1 MKLFSK
7 ILIFFVAFI
16 FMSSCS
22 DYLDVVPDNTL
33 TLEDLFK
40 TEEEAWNALAKVY
53 SFMPRIDLTH
63 ESMWTAGDEWIG
75 RLDLNEQTGNL
86 RGIRLMRG
94 LQSASDPILG
104 TWSGTSAGKPL
115 YRAIR
120 QANVF
125 LSLIDNVPDMT
136 EQEKNNWKAQ
146 VKFLKG
152 YYSFLLIQ
160 SYGPIVI
167 ADEMITPDAT
177 KEELF
182 QKRSKVEESFDYV
195 IKLMDEAIPDLS
207 ERATA
212 TLLGQVDQVA
222 AKAIKA
228 RVMLFRASPFFNGN
242 REYFGDFYDHDGEPF
257 FPLDYDKEKWKD
269 AIDAI
274 DEAIAAAETNGVQ
287 LYTFEK
293 QPYIFD
299 REDWDANQENMK
311 KLYDLRFVI
320 TEPWN
325 KELIWGFSNINVYGQ
340 GELAHSSNMRL
351 PLGYGDGV
359 TNTPEYSWQ
368 WMAAT
373 YRMVERYYTKNG
385 VPIEEDLSF
394 NLDKKWEI
402 TVTPNADSPDYQ
414 PLKGFMQPGSETIRL
429 YLDREP
435 RFYANLAIT
444 GGYWRTHGVKIRTM
458 MYAGRDGG
466 FNSSQHSTDYYETG
480 IGVKKFV
487 HPESKSG
494 AWQRTIKYPYPIM
507 RLADLY
513 LMKAEAYNEYYDTP
527 VPQVYEAI
535 NKVRERAG
543 VPDVET
549 VWSDPSIVRSVN
561 KHKTKEGMRDI
572 ILQERGIELA
582 FEGSRF
588 WDMVRTKRAVME
600 FSTPVWGWTYTGA
613 TGAQFFNLEVK
624 QIRRFT
630 ITDCLWPIDLNEMNT
645 NSNLIQNPGW

>member
-7 ILIFFVAFI
+7 ILIFFIAFS

-75 RLDLNEQTGNL
+75 RLDLNENTGNL

-104 TWSGTSAGKPL
+104 SWSGTSAGKPL

-195 IKLMDEAIPDLS
+195 IGLMDEAIPDLS
-207 ERATA
+207 ERATS

-257 FPLDYDKEKWKD
+257 FPLDYDREKWKD

-274 DEAIAAAETNGVQ
+274 EEAIAAAETNGVQ
-287 LYTFEK
+287 LYTNEK

-299 REDWDANQENMK
+299 REDFDANPDNMK
-311 KLYDLRFVI
+311 KLYDLRMVI
-320 TEPWN
+320 ADPWN

-373 YRMVERYYTKNG
+373 YRMAERYYTKNG

-394 NLDKKWEI
+394 NLDKKWEV

-414 PLKGFMQPGSETIRL
+414 PLRGIMQPGSETIRL

-435 RFYANLAIT
+435 RFYANLAVT

-480 IGVKKFV
+480 IAVKKFV

-513 LMKAEAYNEYYDTP
+513 LMKAEAYNEYNDSP

-535 NKVRERAG
+535 NRVRERAG

-549 VWSDPSIVRSVN
+549 VWSDPSIVRTVN

-588 WDMVRTKRAVME
+588 WDMLRTKRAVME